1 MRGGATALVVVL
13 PYSVGHQQFGA
24 PMRALAF
31 FAAWSTTLG
40 EGRLAGAIE
49 ESTAGT
55 RGVDVAPAEDLC

>member
-1 MRGGATALVVVL
+1 
-13 PYSVGHQQFGA
+13 
-24 PMRALAF
+24 MRALAF